1 MNGKQPWPVALGI
14 FIAVLLLAIG
24 LAAVSKQAERRAPQG
39 NGVVDGNG
47 VAIGWPG
54 TAQGR

>member
-1 MNGKQPWPVALGI
+1 MNGKQTRPVALVI

-24 LAAVSKQAERRAPQG
+24 LVAVSKQTERRAPQG
-39 NGVVDGNG
+39 NGVVDANG

-54 TAQGR
+54 TAKGR